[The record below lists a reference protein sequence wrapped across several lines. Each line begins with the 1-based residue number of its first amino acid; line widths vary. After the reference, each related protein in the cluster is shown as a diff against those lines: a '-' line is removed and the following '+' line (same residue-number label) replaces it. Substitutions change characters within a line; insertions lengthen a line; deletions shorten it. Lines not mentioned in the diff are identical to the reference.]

1 MYHPIISIIVPV
13 YNAEQYLKR
22 CLSSIVSQSFKYF
35 EILLINDGS
44 TDGSFEICQK
54 FAKADSRIRFFNRSN
69 HGISATR
76 QFGID
81 NAVGK
86 YCIHVDSDDWID
98 FNYLEALYNEA
109 QETSSDM
116 VCAPFKKE
124 YEGRTSIVRLYK
136 PATVEGYI
144 RGVCTGRSCGMVWNK
159 LISLDI
165 VRHNNVQFPI
175 GVSMWEDL
183 AFILKYL
190 LFVRKISFVDNTYY
204 HYSQYN
210 INSLCKSSFSYDVI
224 SHTVGAVSNVIEFYR
239 DRKCYDKYLNY
250 LYILELFSKQKLLF
264 DSTHR
269 NIKQWFSIYPKS
281 NLRVLEFFYHALF
294 MLLYRTY

>member
-98 FNYLEALYNEA
+98 FNYLEALYNKA

-124 YEGRTSIVRLYK
+124 YVGRTDIVRLYK
-136 PATVEGYI
+136 PATVDEYI
-144 RGVCTGRSCGMVWNK
+144 KGLCTGRSCGVVWNK

-165 VRHNNVQFPI
+165 VRNNNLRFPI
-175 GVSMWEDL
+175 EVSMWEDL

-190 LFVRKISFVDNTYY
+190 LFAKKISFVDNTYY
-204 HYSQYN
+204 HYLQYN

-224 SHTVGAVSNVIEFYR
+224 SHTVSAVSNVVEFYKE
-239 DRKCYDKYLNY
+239 RKCYDKYLRC

-269 NIKQWFSIYPKS
+269 NLKQWLAIYPKS
-281 NLRVLEFFYHALF
+281 NIRLIEFFYYALS
-294 MLLYRTY
+294 MLFYRTY